1 MIQDNKFMTALLD
14 VNNDLSVS
22 WNEVMMYIYK
32 NLGSILHACIVVLLS
47 SAGPVPLDPHTAT

>member
-1 MIQDNKFMTALLD
+1 MTALLD

-47 SAGPVPLDPHTAT
+47 SAGPVPRAP